1 MYELYTVHP
10 WFGTE
15 TRMFETIEEVVRTL
29 LDEGY
34 QFKWHYGQG
43 RPILRENECG
53 ECGRI
58 AQVFRDGMEV
68 TNLPIGRRANM
79 DVLY

>member
-10 WFGTE
+10 WLGSE
-15 TRMFETIEEVVRTL
+15 SKKFETTEEVVRTL

-34 QFKWHYGQG
+34 QFVWHYKQG
-43 RPILRENECG
+43 RPILHENEH
-53 ECGRI
+53 GRI
-58 AQVFRDGMEV
+58 AQVFRDGIEV
-68 TNLPIGRRANM
+68 KNLPIGRRANM